1 MKNEKKDYY
10 LGLDMGTNS
19 VGWAVTDT
27 EYRLLRFRRQDMWGI
42 REFDE
47 AKGAA
52 ERRSK
57 RTARRRRQRQQVRIG
72 LIKSYFDDEICK
84 IDPNFFIRLENSKYF
99 SEDKATVLKSKN
111 GIFND
116 PNYKDAD
123 YFKEYPTVYHLRSE
137 LIHNEAAHDVRLVYL
152 AVLNL
157 FKHRGHFLNTSL
169 STKSEDTGFRDTKTI
184 YDEIRSELQ
193 EFYDIMLP
201 ATIDYE
207 ALEDILSD
215 RNYSRTKKS
224 ESIVAMLQLTK
235 KEKQANAIV
244 KCLCGR
250 KIRTSDL
257 LEGVTKEEDAEICFT
272 EAGYEEKE
280 EEIVKVL
287 GEDRFRVVVLLKE
300 LFDKASLKEI
310 LMGETYLS
318 DARIL
323 KYEKHEHDL
332 KVLKSIFKRY
342 ATKDKY
348 NEMFR
353 MKEKGTYS
361 AYVNSSNSGSKQRR
375 NYKDRTVEMFYKSV
389 KGYLNRWDNT
399 DEEIQYVLEE
409 IEKENFMPKQ
419 LTASNGVIPNQ
430 VHAKELHKILE
441 NASKHLLF
449 LNEIDDS
456 KLMVKE
462 RIEQLFQF
470 QIPYYVGP
478 TTEKSQAHGGNGWVV
493 RNKEGQILPWNMDEL
508 IDMTKTR
515 EEFITNLIRNCTYLN
530 GEKVMPKSSM
540 LYEKYCVLNEIN
552 NIKIDEEPIDVSL
565 KQEIYND
572 LYKKGKKITKSK
584 LMKYLICKGYIKDS
598 AQVTGID
605 VNLNNYLGTYG
616 KFKDLFDEDIE
627 KDEYKKMAEEIVYL
641 LTIFGDSKDYIR
653 KSLKEKYALS
663 DQQIKRILGFK
674 FKDWARFSRE
684 FLEIS
689 ACDKKTGE
697 MVTLISALWNTNYNL
712 MELLHSSEYTFSEVL
727 EEKTKKSLT
736 TLSEF
741 KPDDLDEMYFSAPV
755 KRMIWQTLM
764 IIKEI
769 EKIMG
774 CAPKR
779 IFIEMTRQEDDK
791 KERKDSRGKQLI
803 ELYKNIKDE
812 DRDWKSEIEEAD
824 KAGSLRSKK
833 RFLYYT
839 QMGKDMYTG
848 KEIDLYELL
857 HSNIYDIDH
866 IYPKHF
872 VKDDNISN
880 NLVLVDKRKNNHK
893 QDKFPIEEDIRK
905 KCWNDWKFL
914 REKGLITEEKYH
926 RLTRTSDLSDDEK
939 AKFIARQLV
948 ETSQATKG
956 IADLLKELL
965 QPPGTTVVYAKAS
978 NVSRFRQKNGFIKSR
993 LVNDF
998 HHANDA
1004 YLNIV
1009 VGNAYFVKFTQNP
1022 MNFIQNEYSKDAV
1035 KYNYNLN
1042 KMFDKDITRGEEIAW
1057 IASKSESEKS
1067 GTICTVMEMMNK
1079 NTPILTR
1086 LSFTGCGSIANE
1098 TLYSAKVA
1106 KKENY
1111 IPLKSSDDKLADV
1124 TKYGGFT
1131 SVSTAY
1137 FIVVE
1142 HKKKNKL
1149 IRTIETVPIYL
1160 ADQIEKNPEL
1170 LEEYCESIL
1179 KLINPRVCVRKIKL
1193 QSLLKRNGYYA
1204 HITGCTGKQYYLKN
1218 AVNLCLCQEW
1228 VTYIKKIEK
1237 YIDKKIL
1244 DDLISEKENMELYDM
1259 LVDKHNH
1266 TIYKNRPNPV
1276 GEKLQ
1281 SLRKVFEALKIEDQA
1296 FVLGQ
1301 ILNLSAIMLPKA
1313 NLTLLGESA
1322 STGIALMGKDI
1333 TNLDELIL
1341 INQSVTGLYSRK
1353 VDLLKA

>member
-19 VGWAVTDT
+19 VGWAITDS
-27 EYRLLRFRRQDMWGI
+27 EYRLLRFRRQDMWGV
-42 REFDE
+42 REFEE
-47 AKGAA
+47 AKGTI
-52 ERRSK
+52 ERRSH
-57 RTARRRRQRQQVRIG
+57 RTARRRRQRHQVRIG
-72 LIKSYFDDEICK
+72 LIKSYFDNEICK

-99 SEDKATVLKSKN
+99 ADDKDAVLKSKN
-111 GIFND
+111 SIFD
-116 PNYKDAD
+116 DLNYKDAD

-137 LIHNEAAHDVRLVYL
+137 LIHNKSAHDVRLVYL

-157 FKHRGHFLNTSL
+157 FKHRGHFLNFSL
-169 STKSEDTGFRDTKTI
+169 STQSGESGFRDTKKI

-201 ATIDYE
+201 ASIDYE
-207 ALEDILSD
+207 ALEDILAA

-224 ESIVAMLQLTK
+224 EMIVAMLQLTK
-235 KEKQANAIV
+235 KEKQANTVI

-257 LEGVTKEEDAEICFT
+257 LVDATKEESVEICFA
-272 EAGYEEKE
+272 EAGYEGKE
-280 EEIVKVL
+280 EKIVNVL
-287 GEDRFRVVVLLKE
+287 GEDRFRIIVLLKE

-323 KYEKHEHDL
+323 KYEKHEYDL
-332 KVLKSIFKRY
+332 KVLKSIFKKY
-342 ATKDKY
+342 ATKVEY

-353 MKEKGTYS
+353 MGEKGTYS
-361 AYVNSSNSGSKQRR
+361 AYVNSFNSGSKQRR

-389 KGYLNRWDNT
+389 KRYLNRWDNT
-399 DEEIQYVLEE
+399 DEEIQYVLKE

-441 NASKHLLF
+441 NASKYLPF

-478 TTEKSQAHGGNGWVV
+478 TTEKSQVYGGNGWVV
-493 RNKEGQILPWNMDEL
+493 RKKEGQVLPWKMDEL

-515 EEFITNLIRNCTYLN
+515 EEFITKLIRNCTYLN

-540 LYEKYCVLNEIN
+540 LYEKFCVLNEIN

-565 KQEIYND
+565 KKEIYDD
-572 LYKKGKKITKSK
+572 LYKKGKKVTKSK

-616 KFKDLFDEDIE
+616 KFKDLFGEDIE

-641 LTIFGDSKDYIR
+641 LTIFGDSKDYIH
-653 KSLKEKYALS
+653 KSLEEKYALS

-684 FLEIS
+684 FLEIN

-712 MELLHSSEYTFSEVL
+712 MELLHSTEYTFNEVL

-741 KPDDLDEMYFSAPV
+741 QPDDLNEMYFSAPV
-755 KRMIWQTLM
+755 KRMIWQTLL
-764 IIKEI
+764 IIKEV

-791 KERKDSRGKQLI
+791 KERKDSRGKKLI

-824 KAGSLRSKK
+824 KGGNLRSKK
-833 RFLYYT
+833 LFLYYT

-848 KEIDLYELL
+848 KEIDLHELL
-857 HSNIYDIDH
+857 HNNIYDIDH

-905 KCWNDWKFL
+905 KCWNHWKFL

-965 QPPGTTVVYAKAS
+965 QPQGTTVVYAKAS
-978 NVSRFRQKNGFIKSR
+978 NVSRFRQQNGFIKSR

-1022 MNFIQNEYSKDAV
+1022 MNFIRNEYSKDAV

-1057 IASKSESEKS
+1057 IASKNEREKS
-1067 GTICTVMEMMNK
+1067 GTICTVIEMMNK

-1086 LSFTGCGSIANE
+1086 LSFTGHGSIANKI
-1098 TLYSAKVA
+1098 LCSAKAA

-1111 IPLKSSDDKLADV
+1111 ISLKSSDNKLNDV
-1124 TKYGGFT
+1124 TKYGGST
-1131 SVSTAY
+1131 SVATAY

-1142 HKKKNKL
+1142 HEKKNKL

-1170 LEEYCESIL
+1170 LEEYCKNIL
-1179 KLINPRVCVRKIKL
+1179 KLINPRVCVRKIKM

-1228 VTYIKKIEK
+1228 VTYIKKVEK
-1237 YIDKKIL
+1237 YIDKKVL
-1244 DDLISEKENMELYDM
+1244 DDLISKEKNIELYDV
-1259 LVDKHNH
+1259 LVDKHNN

-1281 SLRKVFEALKIEDQA
+1281 GLRKDFEILKIEEQA
-1296 FVLGQ
+1296 LVLGQ
-1301 ILNLSAIMLPKA
+1301 ILNFSAIILPKA

-1322 STGIALMGKDI
+1322 NTGIALMGKDI
-1333 TNLDELIL
+1333 SNLDELIL

-1353 VDLLKA
+1353 VDLLKV